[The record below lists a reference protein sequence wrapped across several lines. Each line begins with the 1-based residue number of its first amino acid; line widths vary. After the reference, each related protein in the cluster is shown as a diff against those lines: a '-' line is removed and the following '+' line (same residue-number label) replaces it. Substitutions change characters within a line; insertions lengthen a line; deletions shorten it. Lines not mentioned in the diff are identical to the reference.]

1 MLERLGLRSL
11 TAKALANGMDG
22 SKGHL
27 LIRRTETPNG
37 RICGLSVLKVTSG
50 LD

>member
-1 MLERLGLRSL
+1 MLERLGFRSL
-11 TAKALANGMDG
+11 SAKALANGVDG

-27 LIRRTETPNG
+27 LIRRTETRIG
-37 RICGLSVLKVTSG
+37 GICGLSVLKVNSG